1 MSEKKKKRIISASDG
16 TEVTNATKARVVKQ
30 AAPTG
35 NATGLRIGAVALWVA
50 AIAFEVLAI
59 LIFTGTINWTFMG
72 TTAQLIIALVLDLIC
87 VVAGSLLWKKAN
99 RIKPASEKNKLK
111 FWLWNN
117 MGVIVA
123 AFAFIPFVIIAL
135 TDKKADKKT
144 KTIAIIAAV
153 VALLIAGVA
162 SYDFNP
168 VSKEDL
174 EAATTA
180 IEGDVYWSPFGK
192 VYHTATD
199 CQALNISE
207 QLTVGSVEEAVAAN
221 RTRLCAYCAKR
232 DAIEGVV
239 TDMNVEDVV
248 LEESDAPAAE
258 EVLDE
263 VTETVE
269 EVIETVEEVPAA

>member
-1 MSEKKKKRIISASDG
+1 MSEKKTKRIVSTDG
-16 TEVTNATKARVVKQ
+16 QEVKETSRARVVKK
-30 AAPTG
+30 AAPVG
-35 NATGLRIGAVALWVA
+35 NATGLRIGAAILWVA

-59 LIFTGTINWTFMG
+59 LIFTGNINWTFMPVTG
-72 TTAQLIIALVLDLIC
+72 QLIAALVLDLIC
-87 VVAGSLLWKKAN
+87 VVIGSLLWKKAN
-99 RIKPASEKNKLK
+99 RIKPASKKNKFK

-123 AFAFIPFVIIAL
+123 AFAFIPFIIIAL

-153 VALLIAGVA
+153 VALLVAGVA
-162 SYDFNP
+162 SHDFNP

-269 EVIETVEEVPAA
+269 EVTETVEEVPAA

>member
-1 MSEKKKKRIISASDG
+1 MAEKKKRIISADSG
-16 TEVTNATKARVVKQ
+16 KEIETPVKKERKVKE
-30 AAPTG
+30 AAPVG
-35 NATGLRIGAVALWVA
+35 NAGGLRIGAVVLWVL
-50 AIAFEVLAI
+50 AIVMEVLALLVVI
-59 LIFTGTINWTFMG
+59 GKINLKFMP
-72 TTAQLIIALVLDLIC
+72 TLYQLIAFLVLDLIF
-87 VVAGSLLWKKAN
+87 VIIGAQLWKKAN
-99 RIKPASEKNKLK
+99 RIDPVSEANKVK

-123 AFAFIPFVIIAL
+123 AFAFIPFIIIAL

-248 LEESDAPAAE
+248 LEESDAPAGE

-269 EVIETVEEVPAA
+269 EVTETVEEVPAA